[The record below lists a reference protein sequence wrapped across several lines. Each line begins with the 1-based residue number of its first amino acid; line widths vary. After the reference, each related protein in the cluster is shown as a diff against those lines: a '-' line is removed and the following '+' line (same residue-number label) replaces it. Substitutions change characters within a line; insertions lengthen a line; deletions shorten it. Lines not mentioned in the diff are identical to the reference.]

1 MKLRRNL
8 KKTQNIQVNNKT
20 LKKYGNQVKMGE
32 KNNIETPINMYKEI
46 EKMKKEGY
54 NLAYI

>member
-1 MKLRRNL
+1 MKKAR
-8 KKTQNIQVNNKT
+8 NIQVNNKT